1 MAENTGKRPAQ
12 AGLLMLGI
20 LLGLAVTSIMLCIEV
35 KESLARYEV
44 RTDANREQI
53 DRLWDAH
60 HVGTPG
66 NSGR

>member
-1 MAENTGKRPAQ
+1 MVETTRKRLAP
-12 AGLLMLGI
+12 AGLLILGI
-20 LLGLAVTSIMLCIEV
+20 LLGLAVTSMMLCIEV

-44 RTDANREQI
+44 RIDANREQI
-53 DRLWDAH
+53 DRLLDAH